1 MSASVMPEVFRM
13 RSPVSV
19 MPEVFRMRSPVSVM
33 PEVFRMRR
41 SVTVRLVS
49 VMAVDLYLRLS

>member
-1 MSASVMPEVFRM
+1 MSA
-13 RSPVSV
+13 SV